1 MCKTHSITNNNN
13 NNNNNNNRRAIP
25 AITGDQEVA

>member
-1 MCKTHSITNNNN
+1 MCKTHSIT

>member
-1 MCKTHSITNNNN
+1 MCKTHSITN

>member
-1 MCKTHSITNNNN
+1 MCKTHSITNN

>member
-1 MCKTHSITNNNN
+1 MCKTHSIT

-25 AITGDQEVA
+25 AITGDQEGA